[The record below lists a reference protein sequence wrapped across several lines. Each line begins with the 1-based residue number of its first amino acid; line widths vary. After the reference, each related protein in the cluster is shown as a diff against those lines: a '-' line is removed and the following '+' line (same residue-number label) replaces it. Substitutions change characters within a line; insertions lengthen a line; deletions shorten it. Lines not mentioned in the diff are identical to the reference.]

1 MKRTSIISILVIMAF
16 ALMGVGFAMW
26 SDTVSISA
34 SAKAGDLKFHY
45 VTGSADS
52 KDVAGDWTC
61 DYGLKNMRPA
71 PEGKD
76 VGSTGITMEDTNADG
91 FQDKIN
97 VTVNNAYPCYY
108 NDISWYVEST
118 GSIPV
123 IIQKAK
129 LTWGDSENDIT
140 SGKLYVFCRDREN
153 GAYSLIEVPTG
164 QMCRLADYYE
174 EVDGVIEFVW
184 GDNVGLQMHP
194 GDSIE
199 QSFQFHVVQPAQQ
212 NTTYNFGLSIQGIQW
227 NESPTPGHIN
237 P

>member
-26 SDTVSISA
+26 SDTVAISA

-45 VTGSADS
+45 VAGSAEDKDS
-52 KDVAGDWTC
+52 GSDRTC
-61 DYGLKNMRPA
+61 DCGLKNFRTS

-76 VGSTGITMEDTNADG
+76 VGSTDVTMEDTNNDG

-108 NDISWYVEST
+108 NDISWWVEST
-118 GSIPV
+118 GSIPL

-129 LTWGDSENDIT
+129 LTWGDTEYDII
-140 SGKLYVFCRDREN
+140 SGKLYIFCQSREG
-153 GAYSLIEVPTG
+153 GAYDLIEVPAA
-164 QMCRLADYYE
+164 QMSRLADYYE
-174 EVDGVIEFVW
+174 EVDGVIEFKW